1 MGQDSSQKGLYIHIP
16 FCLKKCVYC
25 DFYSV
30 PITPNAVYEFIKNI
44 IQEIELR
51 AVNPPFGGFTFSTI
65 YIGGG
70 TPSLFTASQIDQIL
84 TAINKQFGIGNN
96 AEITLETNPATV
108 TEQSISDYRNLGVNR
123 LSIGIQS
130 FNDGELRLLGR
141 PHSAQDGL
149 LTYELARKAGYENI
163 NIDLIF
169 GSPKQT
175 LTNFDTSLNTA
186 LNLAPEHIA
195 LYELTV
201 EQNTPLARSI
211 ERGDIIPLDADSAQ
225 RMYFRAIEKL
235 GEQGYEHYEI
245 SNFATS
251 QHQCKHNIGY
261 WRHIPYLGLGPSAHS
276 FCNNQRSWNVK
287 SIEKYNRMILAH
299 DLAIEGTE
307 ELTTSQ
313 RELETIFLS
322 LRTSEGIN
330 LQKFKKEYNIDFSD
344 KYSSLINILTDKSE
358 KPLAILTALN
368 FRLTSNGFS
377 LHNEICR
384 LFAQTIDI

>member
-1 MGQDSSQKGLYIHIP
+1 MEKKSSQKGLYIHIP
-16 FCLKKCVYC
+16 FCLKKCAYC

-30 PITPNAVYEFIKNI
+30 PIKQNAVDDFIKSI
-44 IQEIELR
+44 IKEIKLR

-70 TPSLFTASQIDQIL
+70 TPSLLSTPQIELIL
-84 TAINKQFGIGNN
+84 TAINKQFGINNN
-96 AEITLETNPATV
+96 AEITLEANPATI
-108 TEQSISDYRNLGVNR
+108 TEQSISNYLKLGINR

-130 FNDGELRLLGR
+130 FNDSELQLLGR
-141 PHSAQDGL
+141 PHTAQDGL
-149 LTYELARKAGYENI
+149 LIYELARKSGFKNI
-163 NIDLIF
+163 NLDLIF
-169 GSPKQT
+169 GSPAQT
-175 LTNFDTSLNTA
+175 ITNFNSSLDTA
-186 LNLAPEHIA
+186 IDLAPEHIS

-201 EQNTPLARSI
+201 EPSTPLADSI
-211 ERGDIIPLDADSAQ
+211 KRGDIIPLDADSTQ

-235 GEQGYEHYEI
+235 RDHGYEHYEI

-261 WRHIPYLGLGPSAHS
+261 WRRVPYLGLGPSAHS

-358 KPLAILTALN
+358 KLLAILTAQN
-368 FRLTSNGFS
+368 FSLTSNGFS

-384 LFAQTIDI
+384 LFAQTMDI